1 MKRPEPNRTDRHVYI
16 AEFAHAQYLS
26 FLTAKKK
33 SNLHFRKKISC
44 WEEKA
49 LFSTEIEAYGNKYPI
64 MNNDFFCH
72 FTSEMWNEVPKGV

>member
-26 FLTAKKK
+26 FLMAKKK

-44 WEEKA
+44 
-49 LFSTEIEAYGNKYPI
+49 
-64 MNNDFFCH
+64 
-72 FTSEMWNEVPKGV
+72 